1 MVISYTNCFVLVRVL
16 KPFRLEK
23 CLPQASRIWKG
34 PPDWAKMPFVFS
46 SYQNRATHVN
56 TTIKLSREN
65 CVMKK
70 KKNVRNYKACVIGT
84 VKFNRE
90 GDYFINM
97 GTSVEAGSRVF
108 CPCIVKPGDK
118 WCSQTVCSENKSRFL
133 SSETLLFSEG
143 FSCCGTLVGF
153 SPRGRGQR

>member
-65 CVMKK
+65 GVMEKK
-70 KKNVRNYKACVIGT
+70 RTFEITRRVSLAPWNST
-84 VKFNRE
+84 VKVIILLTWEQVLSR
-90 GDYFINM
+90 G
-97 GTSVEAGSRVF
+97 RVF

-118 WCSQTVCSENKSRFL
+118 WCSQTACGENKSRFL

-153 SPRGRGQR
+153 SPRGRGQRW